1 MTLIRKLKRAN
12 QLIATKVEESL
23 DTTEHH
29 SG

>member
-1 MTLIRKLKRAN
+1 LHKKRAN